1 MKNFLTFIIAL
12 IFPFLAACSEN
23 DRNGKNGKENDTL
36 SATPLQL
43 EFAADDT
50 QTKTVTVETNAV
62 NWNLSQSVDWIVIK
76 KESGYFTVGVE
87 KNRVTDNRI
96 GTVTVKAGEAEPVTV
111 AVTQLAGEEE
121 KAVLT
126 VTPTELEFTA
136 LGQET
141 QSVSV
146 STNVSEWNTSQSAS
160 WLFAEKSGN
169 KLSVTVERNFAVAV
183 RTGTVTVT
191 AGNADPVV
199 VTVTQFAGTSGDWA
213 LDTDLQVLKAF
224 PGAEGFGAETTGG
237 RGGRVLYVTN
247 LDDADK
253 NPPQGSFRWAVEQ
266 SGARTVMFKV
276 SGRIK
281 LKSRLSIRNGD
292 LTIAGHSA
300 PGDGICISDYSVVVS
315 ASNVIIRYMR
325 FRMGDEQNFE
335 DDALWGRYQK
345 NVIID
350 HCSMSWSVDE
360 CSSFYNNENF
370 TMQWCILSESLRISA
385 HDKGAH
391 GYGGIWGGKGASFHH
406 NLLAHHD
413 SRNPRFAAYDP
424 SSTGGAVRLEGLTD
438 FRNNVIYNWG
448 GNSGYGGEGGNYNM
462 VNNYY
467 KPTPGSGN
475 SARICAPD
483 PDRTA
488 GGLGLYGVFY
498 VAGNYMLNP
507 NGTPN
512 TQVINDNWTAI
523 QPNGGI
529 NKNDI
534 RSSVEF
540 PGGDVTTHT
549 AQEAYGLVLAGAG
562 ANFRRDA
569 TDTRVVN
576 EVRNGL
582 APVRAYF
589 TLNPAERPA
598 GVAATRAGLIDSQKD
613 VGGWETYSS
622 VPAPADTDGDGIPD
636 EWEIANGLNPN
647 SAADGAAK
655 SLSGGTYT
663 NLEVYLY
670 DLLRNK

>member
-1 MKNFLTFIIAL
+1 MKKFLTFIVVATSL
-12 IFPFLAACSEN
+12 LFAECKDN
-23 DRNGKNGKENDTL
+23 DRKESGDREKDTL
-36 SATPLQL
+36 TATPYEL
-43 EFAADDT
+43 EFAADDV
-50 QTKTVTVETNAV
+50 QTKTVTVETNV
-62 NWNLSQSVDWIVIK
+62 KNWSITQSVDWIIVK
-76 KESGYFTVGVE
+76 RETGCFTVGVE
-87 KNRVTDNRI
+87 KNRVTSMRT
-96 GTVTVKAGEAEPVTV
+96 GTITVQANEASPVTV
-111 AVTQLAGEEE
+111 AVTQLAGVEE
-121 KAVLT
+121 KATLT

-136 LGQET
+136 LGLET
-141 QSVSV
+141 QTALV
-146 STNVSEWNTSQSAS
+146 STNAGDWNISQSAN
-160 WLFAEKSGN
+160 WFNVEKNGN
-169 KLSVTVERNFAVAV
+169 NLSVLVERNFTTAA
-183 RTGTVTVT
+183 RTGTITVT
-191 AGNADPVV
+191 AGNAEPET
-199 VTVTQFAGTSGDWA
+199 VTVTQLAGKSGDWA
-213 LDTDLQVLKAF
+213 SDPDLQVLKAF
-224 PGAEGFGAETTGG
+224 PCAEGFGAQTTGG

-266 SGARTVMFKV
+266 SGARIVMFKV

-335 DDALWGRYQK
+335 DDALWGRYEK

-360 CSSFYNNENF
+360 CSSFYENEDF
-370 TMQWCILSESLRISA
+370 TMQWCILSESLRLSV
-385 HDKGAH
+385 HDKGSH
-391 GYGGIWGGKGASFHH
+391 GYGGIWGGKRASFHH

-413 SRNPRFAAYDP
+413 SRNPRFAAYTANRP
-424 SSTGGAVRLEGLTD
+424 EGLTD

-448 GNSGYGGEGGNYNM
+448 GNSGYGGEGGDYNM

-467 KPTPGSGN
+467 KPSPTSGN

-483 PDRTA
+483 PDKTA
-488 GGLGLYGVFY
+488 GGQWEGLYGTFY

-512 TQVINDNWTAI
+512 NAVINDNWTAI

-534 RSSVEF
+534 RSNVEF
-540 PGGDVTTHT
+540 PSGDVTTHT
-549 AQEAYGLVLAGAG
+549 AQQAYELVLAGAG

-569 TDTRVVN
+569 TDTRVIN

-582 APVRAYF
+582 TPIRASGGSN
-589 TLNPAERPA
+589 TKP
-598 GVAATRAGLIDSQKD
+598 GLIDSQKD
-613 VGGWETYSS
+613 VGGWETYNSA
-622 VPAPADTDGDGIPD
+622 PAPVDTDGDGMPD
-636 EWEIANGLNPN
+636 AWETANGLNPN
-647 SAADGAAK
+647 DPTDGAK
-655 SLSGGTYT
+655 TNLSGGTYT

-670 DLLRNK
+670 YLLKSK